1 MKTDFFSEKK
11 YINAYLVCAFLFL
24 LVGLFQS
31 WNVAFS
37 ILNLCLIS
45 AIMSIG
51 INIQWGNSGIVNF
64 GVMGF
69 AAIGGLCGVLISMPP
84 TLEVW
89 KDGTA
94 VILIILFSF
103 FILGILVKKFLKKF
117 IYNKYLKI
125 LLSIIIILFS
135 LYLIKSIFIPSINFI
150 ENTNSAKTG
159 YIGGLNLPIILSWP
173 IAGLFC
179 GVIAFLIGKIA
190 LGLRSDYLAIATLGI
205 SEIIIYI
212 IKNEEWLA
220 RGVKNVNGLPRP
232 VPYEIDLQKN
242 EFIQTI
248 SNTLNLS
255 VIELSSLIV
264 KGLYSILFISVL
276 LIIFF
281 LLQKAIKSPWG
292 RMMRAVRDNEISAE
306 AMGINVKKR
315 HLQVFII
322 GSAIIGISGAMLTT
336 LDGQFTP
343 SSYQP
348 LRYTFL
354 IWIMVIIGGSG
365 NNHGAIIGGFAIWFF
380 WIQAEPI
387 GIFLIELITFFLSD
401 QNEMKLY
408 LLNHAAYMR
417 LLLMGLVLILALR
430 FFPKGIIEEEK
441 RL

>member
-103 FILGILVKKFLKKF
+103 LISGILVKKFLKKF

-125 LLSIIIILFS
+125 LLSIIIILVS
-135 LYLIKSIFIPSINFI
+135 LYLIKSIFIPSINII

-264 KGLYSILFISVL
+264 KGLYSILFILVL

-387 GIFLIELITFFLSD
+387 GIFLIELITIFLSD

>member
-103 FILGILVKKFLKKF
+103 LISGILVKKFLKKF

-135 LYLIKSIFIPSINFI
+135 LYLIKSVFIPSINII

-242 EFIQTI
+242 EFIQTL

-264 KGLYSILFISVL
+264 KGLYSILFILVL

-387 GIFLIELITFFLSD
+387 GIFLIELITIFLSD

>member
-1 MKTDFFSEKK
+1 MKTDFFSEKN

-103 FILGILVKKFLKKF
+103 LISGILVKTFLKKF

-242 EFIQTI
+242 EFIQTL

-264 KGLYSILFISVL
+264 KGLYSILFILVL

-292 RMMRAVRDNEISAE
+292 RMMRAVRDNETSAE

-387 GIFLIELITFFLSD
+387 GIFLIELITIFLSD
-401 QNEMKLY
+401 QNEIKLY

>member
-103 FILGILVKKFLKKF
+103 LISGILVKKFLKKF

-173 IAGLFC
+173 IAGLLC

-255 VIELSSLIV
+255 VIEFSSLIV
-264 KGLYSILFISVL
+264 KGLYSILFIIVL

-387 GIFLIELITFFLSD
+387 GIFLIELITIFLSD

>member
-103 FILGILVKKFLKKF
+103 LISGILVKKFLKKF

-159 YIGGLNLPIILSWP
+159 YIGGLNLPIIFSWP

-242 EFIQTI
+242 EFIQTL

-264 KGLYSILFISVL
+264 KGLYSILFILVL

-387 GIFLIELITFFLSD
+387 GIFLIELITIFLSD
-401 QNEMKLY
+401 QNEVKLY

>member
-103 FILGILVKKFLKKF
+103 LISGILVKKFLKKF

-125 LLSIIIILFS
+125 LLSIIIILFG
-135 LYLIKSIFIPSINFI
+135 LYLIKSIFIPSINII

-159 YIGGLNLPIILSWP
+159 YIGGLNLPIIFSWP

>member
-103 FILGILVKKFLKKF
+103 LISGILVKKFLKKF

-179 GVIAFLIGKIA
+179 GIISFLIGKIA

-264 KGLYSILFISVL
+264 KGLYSILFILVL

-387 GIFLIELITFFLSD
+387 GIFLIKLITIYLSD

>member
-11 YINAYLVCAFLFL
+11 YINAYLVCVFLFL

-103 FILGILVKKFLKKF
+103 LISGILVKKFLKNF

-242 EFIQTI
+242 EFIQTL

-264 KGLYSILFISVL
+264 KGLYSILFILVL

-292 RMMRAVRDNEISAE
+292 RMMRAVRDNETSAE

-387 GIFLIELITFFLSD
+387 GIFLIELITIFLSD

>member
-11 YINAYLVCAFLFL
+11 YINAYLICAFLFL

-103 FILGILVKKFLKKF
+103 LISGILVKKFWKIF

-135 LYLIKSIFIPSINFI
+135 LYLIKSIFIPSVNFI

-242 EFIQTI
+242 EFIQTLN
-248 SNTLNLS
+248 STLNLS

-264 KGLYSILFISVL
+264 KGLYSILFILVL

-315 HLQVFII
+315 HLQIFII

-387 GIFLIELITFFLSD
+387 GIFLIELITIFLSD
-401 QNEMKLY
+401 QNKIKLY

>member
-103 FILGILVKKFLKKF
+103 LISGILVKKFLKKF

-242 EFIQTI
+242 EFIQTL

-255 VIELSSLIV
+255 LIELSSLIV
-264 KGLYSILFISVL
+264 KGLYSILFILVL

-387 GIFLIELITFFLSD
+387 GIFLIELITIFLSD

>member
-103 FILGILVKKFLKKF
+103 LISGILVKKFLKKF

-242 EFIQTI
+242 EFIQTL

-264 KGLYSILFISVL
+264 KCLYSILFILVL

-292 RMMRAVRDNEISAE
+292 RMMRAVRDNETSAE

-387 GIFLIELITFFLSD
+387 GIFLIELITIFLSD
-401 QNEMKLY
+401 QNEIKLY

-417 LLLMGLVLILALR
+417 LLLMGLILILALR

>member
-24 LVGLFQS
+24 FVGLFQS

-103 FILGILVKKFLKKF
+103 LISGILVKKFLKKF

-242 EFIQTI
+242 EFIQTL

-264 KGLYSILFISVL
+264 KGLYSILFILVL

-292 RMMRAVRDNEISAE
+292 RMMRAVRDNETSAE

-387 GIFLIELITFFLSD
+387 GIFLIELITIFLSD
-401 QNEMKLY
+401 QNEIKLY

-430 FFPKGIIEEEK
+430 FFPRGIIEEEK

>member
-1 MKTDFFSEKK
+1 MKNDFISEKK

-45 AIMSIG
+45 AIMSMG

-103 FILGILVKKFLKKF
+103 LVLGILIKKFWKIF
-117 IYNKYLKI
+117 IYNKYIKI
-125 LLSIIIILFS
+125 LLSIIIIVFS

-232 VPYEIDLQKN
+232 VPYEINLQKN

-264 KGLYSILFISVL
+264 KGLYSILFILVL

-387 GIFLIELITFFLSD
+387 GIFLIKLITFFLSD

>member
-11 YINAYLVCAFLFL
+11 YINAYLVCTFLFL

-89 KDGTA
+89 KEGTA

-103 FILGILVKKFLKKF
+103 LVAGILIKKFWKIF
-117 IYNKYLKI
+117 VYNKYIKI
-125 LLSIIIILFS
+125 LLSIIIILFG
-135 LYLIKSIFIPSINFI
+135 LYLIKSIFIPSISFI

-242 EFIQTI
+242 EFIQTL

-264 KGLYSILFISVL
+264 KGLYSILFILVL

-387 GIFLIELITFFLSD
+387 GIFLIELITIFLSD

>member
-103 FILGILVKKFLKKF
+103 LISGILVKKFLKKF

-159 YIGGLNLPIILSWP
+159 YIGGLNLPIIFSWP

-242 EFIQTI
+242 EYIQTV

-264 KGLYSILFISVL
+264 KGLYSILFILVL

-387 GIFLIELITFFLSD
+387 GIFLIELITIFLSD

>member
-1 MKTDFFSEKK
+1 MKTGFFSEKK

-103 FILGILVKKFLKKF
+103 LISGILVKKFLKKF

-159 YIGGLNLPIILSWP
+159 YIGGLNLPIIFSWP

-242 EFIQTI
+242 EFIQTL

-264 KGLYSILFISVL
+264 KGLYSILFILVL

-387 GIFLIELITFFLSD
+387 GIFLIELITIFLSD

>member
-1 MKTDFFSEKK
+1 MKTDFISKKK

-103 FILGILVKKFLKKF
+103 LVSGILVKKYWKIFV
-117 IYNKYLKI
+117 YNKYIKL

-135 LYLIKSIFIPSINFI
+135 LYLIKSIYIPSISFI

-242 EFIQTI
+242 EFIQTL

-264 KGLYSILFISVL
+264 KGLYSILFILVL

-387 GIFLIELITFFLSD
+387 GIFLIELITIFLSD

>member
-103 FILGILVKKFLKKF
+103 LISGILVKKFLKKF

-264 KGLYSILFISVL
+264 KGLYSILFILVL

-292 RMMRAVRDNEISAE
+292 RMMRAVRDNETSAE

-387 GIFLIELITFFLSD
+387 GIFLIELITIFLSD

>member
-94 VILIILFSF
+94 VILIILFLFLIS
-103 FILGILVKKFLKKF
+103 GILVKTFLKKF

-264 KGLYSILFISVL
+264 KGLYSILFILVL

-387 GIFLIELITFFLSD
+387 GIFLIELITIFLSD
-401 QNEMKLY
+401 QNEIKLY

>member
-103 FILGILVKKFLKKF
+103 LISGILVKKFLKKF

-159 YIGGLNLPIILSWP
+159 YIGGLNLPIIFSWP

-242 EFIQTI
+242 EFIQTL

-264 KGLYSILFISVL
+264 KGLYSILFILVL

-387 GIFLIELITFFLSD
+387 GIFLIELITIFLSD

-417 LLLMGLVLILALR
+417 LLLMGIVLILALR

>member
-103 FILGILVKKFLKKF
+103 LVSGILIKKFWKIF
-117 IYNKYLKI
+117 VHNKYIKI

-150 ENTNSAKTG
+150 ENTNSVKTG

-242 EFIQTI
+242 EFIQI
-248 SNTLNLS
+248 LSNTLNLS

-264 KGLYSILFISVL
+264 KGLYSILFILVL

-292 RMMRAVRDNEISAE
+292 RMMRALRDNEISAE

-387 GIFLIELITFFLSD
+387 GIFLIELITIFLSD
-401 QNEMKLY
+401 QNEMKSY
-408 LLNHAAYMR
+408 LLNHAAYLR

>member
-1 MKTDFFSEKK
+1 MKADFFSEKK

-103 FILGILVKKFLKKF
+103 LILGILVKKFLKKF

-159 YIGGLNLPIILSWP
+159 YIGGLNLPIIFSWP

-264 KGLYSILFISVL
+264 KGLYSILFILVL

-387 GIFLIELITFFLSD
+387 GIFLIELITIFLSD

>member
-103 FILGILVKKFLKKF
+103 LISGILVKKFLKKF

-159 YIGGLNLPIILSWP
+159 YIGGLNLPIIFSWP

-179 GVIAFLIGKIA
+179 GVIAFFIGKIA

-242 EFIQTI
+242 EFIQTL

-264 KGLYSILFISVL
+264 KGLYSILFILVL

-387 GIFLIELITFFLSD
+387 GIFLIELITIFLSD

>member
-103 FILGILVKKFLKKF
+103 LISGILVKKFLKKF

-242 EFIQTI
+242 EFIQTL

-264 KGLYSILFISVL
+264 KCLYSILFILVL

-292 RMMRAVRDNEISAE
+292 RMMRAVRDNETSAE

-387 GIFLIELITFFLSD
+387 GIFLIELITIFLSD
-401 QNEMKLY
+401 QNEIKLY

>member
-103 FILGILVKKFLKKF
+103 LISGILVKKFLKKF

-242 EFIQTI
+242 EFIQTL

-255 VIELSSLIV
+255 VIEFSSLIV

-292 RMMRAVRDNEISAE
+292 RMMRAVRDNETSAE

-387 GIFLIELITFFLSD
+387 GIFLIELITIFLSD
-401 QNEMKLY
+401 QNEIKLY

>member
-1 MKTDFFSEKK
+1 MKTDFVSEKK

-103 FILGILVKKFLKKF
+103 LISGILVKKFLKKF

-242 EFIQTI
+242 EFIQTL

-264 KGLYSILFISVL
+264 KGLYSILFILVL

-387 GIFLIELITFFLSD
+387 GIFLIELITIFLSD

>member
-103 FILGILVKKFLKKF
+103 LISGILVKKFLKKF

-242 EFIQTI
+242 EFIQSI

-264 KGLYSILFISVL
+264 KGLYSILFILVL

-387 GIFLIELITFFLSD
+387 GIFLIELITIFLSD

>member
-1 MKTDFFSEKK
+1 MKTDLFSEKK

-103 FILGILVKKFLKKF
+103 LISGILVKKFLKKF

-159 YIGGLNLPIILSWP
+159 YIGGLNLPIIFSWP

-242 EFIQTI
+242 EFIQTL

-264 KGLYSILFISVL
+264 KGLYSILFILVL

-387 GIFLIELITFFLSD
+387 GIFIIELITIFLSD

>member
-11 YINAYLVCAFLFL
+11 YINAYLICTFLFL

-103 FILGILVKKFLKKF
+103 LISGILVKKFLKKF

-135 LYLIKSIFIPSINFI
+135 LYLIKSIFIPSINII

-387 GIFLIELITFFLSD
+387 GIFLIELITIFLSD

-417 LLLMGLVLILALR
+417 LLLMGLILILALR

>member
-11 YINAYLVCAFLFL
+11 YINAYLVCVFLFL

-103 FILGILVKKFLKKF
+103 LISGILVKKFLKKF

-242 EFIQTI
+242 EFIQTL

-264 KGLYSILFISVL
+264 KGLYSILFILVL

-292 RMMRAVRDNEISAE
+292 RMMRAVRDNETSAE

-387 GIFLIELITFFLSD
+387 GIFLIELITIFLSD
-401 QNEMKLY
+401 QNEIKLY

>member
-1 MKTDFFSEKK
+1 MKTDFFSEKN

-103 FILGILVKKFLKKF
+103 LISGILVKNFLKKF
-117 IYNKYLKI
+117 IYDKYLKI

-135 LYLIKSIFIPSINFI
+135 LYLIKSIFMPSINFI

-242 EFIQTI
+242 EFIQTL

-264 KGLYSILFISVL
+264 KCLYSILFILVL

-292 RMMRAVRDNEISAE
+292 RMMRAVRDNETSAE

-387 GIFLIELITFFLSD
+387 GIFLIELITIFLSD
-401 QNEMKLY
+401 QNEIKLY

>member
-103 FILGILVKKFLKKF
+103 LISGILVKKFLKKF

-242 EFIQTI
+242 EFIQTL

-264 KGLYSILFISVL
+264 KGLYSILFILVL

-292 RMMRAVRDNEISAE
+292 RMMRAVRDNETSAE

-387 GIFLIELITFFLSD
+387 GIFLIELITIFLSD
-401 QNEMKLY
+401 QNEIKLY
-408 LLNHAAYMR
+408 LLNHAVYMR

>member
-1 MKTDFFSEKK
+1 MKTDFISEKK

-89 KDGTA
+89 KEGTA

-103 FILGILVKKFLKKF
+103 LISGILIKKFWKIF
-117 IYNKYLKI
+117 VHNKYLKI

-135 LYLIKSIFIPSINFI
+135 LYLIKSIFIPSTNFI

-242 EFIQTI
+242 EFLQTI
-248 SNTLNLS
+248 SETLNLS

-264 KGLYSILFISVL
+264 KGLYSILFILVL

-387 GIFLIELITFFLSD
+387 GIFLIELITIFLSD

>member
-103 FILGILVKKFLKKF
+103 LISGILVKKFLKKF
-117 IYNKYLKI
+117 IYNKFLKI
-125 LLSIIIILFS
+125 LLSIIFILFS
-135 LYLIKSIFIPSINFI
+135 LYLIKSIFVPSINFI

-179 GVIAFLIGKIA
+179 GAIAFFIGKIA

-242 EFIQTI
+242 EFIQTL

-387 GIFLIELITFFLSD
+387 GIFLIELITIFLSD
-401 QNEMKLY
+401 QNEVKLY

>member
-1 MKTDFFSEKK
+1 MKTDSFGEKK

-89 KDGTA
+89 KEGTA

-103 FILGILVKKFLKKF
+103 LVAGILIKKFWKIF
-117 IYNKYLKI
+117 VYNKYIKI
-125 LLSIIIILFS
+125 LLSIIIILFG

-159 YIGGLNLPIILSWP
+159 YIGGLNLPIIFSWP

-242 EFIQTI
+242 EFIQTL

-264 KGLYSILFISVL
+264 KGLYSILFILVL

-387 GIFLIELITFFLSD
+387 GIFLIELITIFLSD

>member
-103 FILGILVKKFLKKF
+103 LISGILVKKFLKKF

-242 EFIQTI
+242 EFIQTVSDI
-248 SNTLNLS
+248 LNLS

-264 KGLYSILFISVL
+264 KGLYSILFILVL
-276 LIIFF
+276 LLIFF

-387 GIFLIELITFFLSD
+387 GIFLIELITIFLSD

>member
-103 FILGILVKKFLKKF
+103 LISGILVKKFFKKF

-159 YIGGLNLPIILSWP
+159 YIGGLNLPIIFSWP

-242 EFIQTI
+242 EFIQTL

-264 KGLYSILFISVL
+264 KGLYSILFILVL

-387 GIFLIELITFFLSD
+387 GIFLIELITIFLSD

>member
-103 FILGILVKKFLKKF
+103 LISGILVKKFLKKF

-179 GVIAFLIGKIA
+179 GVIAFFIGKIA

-242 EFIQTI
+242 EFIQTL

-264 KGLYSILFISVL
+264 KGLYSILFILVL

-292 RMMRAVRDNEISAE
+292 RMMRAVRDNETSAE

-387 GIFLIELITFFLSD
+387 GIFLIELITIFLSD
-401 QNEMKLY
+401 QNEIKLY